1 MKKVVIGSFV
11 LLILLYVLTLHI
23 DIDFLTDDIKVFSE
37 QELSVSS
44 CLKDIFGFCLAKLPV
59 NINSNIDTN
68 KIGNYEVEYEVNTL
82 FKHKKV
88 IKNINVF
95 DDEAPVITVDKDI
108 IESCPNKEGI
118 INYKA
123 IDNYDNDITDKV
135 IKEIVDNK
143 YILKVS
149 DSSNNETILE
159 IPISY
164 QDKEKPKIKLKGSSI
179 MYLEL
184 GKNYKEPGYTATDNC
199 LGNIHDRVKVSG
211 EIDSSKIGKYYL
223 TYSVK
228 DDYNN
233 ESKITRTIYVYKKN
247 PDIPVGNKVIYLT
260 FDDGPSGYTNELLD
274 ILKKYNVKATFFITS
289 NGSDKVIKRAY
300 QEGHSIGIHTFS
312 HNYKEVYKSEE
323 AFFKDVDKVNNRI
336 KKITGEYSHIL
347 RFAGGSSNT
356 VSNFNKGIMTRLS
369 KEVELRGYKYFDW
382 NVSAADTATN
392 DTNKIA
398 NNVIKNLR
406 KGNNVVLQH
415 DTKYNSIKAVEK
427 IIQYGLANDYVFAS
441 LNETSPTIHHTINN

>member
-1 MKKVVIGSFV
+1 MKKVVIGSFI
-11 LLILLYVLTLHI
+11 LLILLYVLTLRI
-23 DIDFLTDDIKVFSE
+23 DIDFLTEDIKVFSE

-44 CLKDIFGFCLAKLPV
+44 CLEDIFGFCLAKLPV

-68 KIGNYEVEYEVNTL
+68 KIGNYEVEYEANTL

-88 IKNINVF
+88 IKKVNVF

-149 DSSNNETILE
+149 DSSDNETILE
-159 IPISY
+159 IPINY

-199 LGNIHDRVKVSG
+199 LGNINDRVKVSG
-211 EIDSSKIGKYYL
+211 EVNSSKSGKYVL

-300 QEGHSIGIHTFS
+300 QEGHSIGIHTYS
-312 HNYKEVYKSEE
+312 HKYNEIYKSED
-323 AFFKDVDKVNNRI
+323 AFFKDIDKVNNRI

-382 NVSAADTATN
+382 NVSAGDTATN
-392 DTNKIA
+392 DTNKIV

-427 IIQYGLANDYVFAS
+427 IIQYGLANNYVFAY
-441 LNETSPTIHHTINN
+441 LNETSPTVHHGINN

>member
-44 CLKDIFGFCLAKLPV
+44 CLKDMFGFCLAKLPV
-59 NINSNIDTN
+59 NIKSNIDTN
-68 KIGNYEVEYEVNTL
+68 KIGNYEVEYEANTL

-88 IKNINVF
+88 IKKVNVF

-135 IKEIVDNK
+135 IKEIKDNK

-149 DSSNNETILE
+149 DSSDNETILE
-159 IPISY
+159 IPIIY

-199 LGNIHDRVKVSG
+199 LGNINDRVKVSG
-211 EIDSSKIGKYYL
+211 EIDSSKIGKYIL

-300 QEGHSIGIHTFS
+300 QEGHSIGIHTYS
-312 HNYKEVYKSEE
+312 HKYKEVYKSEE
-323 AFFKDVDKVNNRI
+323 AFFKDIDKVNNRI

-382 NVSAADTATN
+382 NVSAGDTATN

-441 LNETSPTIHHTINN
+441 LNETSPTVHHMINN

>member
-1 MKKVVIGSFV
+1 MKKVAIGSFV

-44 CLKDIFGFCLAKLPV
+44 CLKDMFGFCLAKLPV

-95 DDEAPVITVDKDI
+95 DDEAPVIMVDKDI

-123 IDNYDNDITDKV
+123 IDNYDDDITDKV

-159 IPISY
+159 IPINY

-199 LGNIHDRVKVSG
+199 LGNINDRVKVSG
-211 EIDSSKIGKYYL
+211 EVNSSKSGKYVL

-300 QEGHSIGIHTFS
+300 QEGHSIGIHTYS
-312 HNYKEVYKSEE
+312 HKYKEVYKSEE
-323 AFFKDVDKVNNRI
+323 AFFKDIDKVNNRI

-382 NVSAADTATN
+382 NVSAGDTATN
-392 DTNKIA
+392 DTNKIV

-427 IIQYGLANDYVFAS
+427 IIQYGLANNYVFAY
-441 LNETSPTIHHTINN
+441 LNETSPTVHHGINN

>member
-1 MKKVVIGSFV
+1 MKKVVIGIFM
-11 LLILLYVLTLHI
+11 LLILLYISTLHI
-23 DIDFLTDDIKVFSE
+23 DIKVLSEDIKVFSE
-37 QELSVSS
+37 QELNVSS
-44 CLKDIFGFCLAKLPV
+44 CLKDMFGFCLVKLPV
-59 NINSNIDTN
+59 NINGSVDTN
-68 KIGNYEVEYEVNTL
+68 KIGSYEVNYEAKLL
-82 FKHKKV
+82 FKNKKISKQ
-88 IKNINVF
+88 IKVF
-95 DDEAPVITVDKDI
+95 DDEKPVITVDKDI

-118 INYKA
+118 IDYKA

-135 IKEIVDNK
+135 IKEVIDNK

-159 IPISY
+159 IPITY
-164 QDKEKPKIKLKGSSI
+164 QDKDKPKIKLKGSSI
-179 MYLEL
+179 LYLKL
-184 GKNYKEPGYTATDNC
+184 GEKYKELGYTATDNC
-199 LGNIHDRVKVSG
+199 LGNITDKVIISG
-211 EIDSSKIGKYYL
+211 EVNSNKSGKYIL

-233 ESKITRTIYVYKKN
+233 ESKITRIIYVYKKN
-247 PDIPVGNKVIYLT
+247 PDIPIGNQVIYLT

-300 QEGHSIGIHTFS
+300 QEGHSIGIHTYS
-312 HNYKEVYKSEE
+312 HKYNEIYKSEE
-323 AFFKDVDKVNNRI
+323 AFFKDINKVNARI
-336 KKITGEYSHIL
+336 KRITGNESHIL

-356 VSNFNKGIMTRLS
+356 VSKFNKGIMTRLS

-382 NVSAADTATN
+382 NISGGDTATK

-398 NNVIKNLR
+398 NNVIKNLK

-415 DTKYNSIKAVEK
+415 DTNYNSIKAVEK
-427 IIQYGLANDYVFAS
+427 IIQYGLTNNYVFAS
-441 LNETSPTIHHTINN
+441 LNETSPTIHHAINN

>member
-1 MKKVVIGSFV
+1 MKKVVIGSFI
-11 LLILLYVLTLHI
+11 LLILLYVLTLRI
-23 DIDFLTDDIKVFSE
+23 DIDFLTEDIKVFSE

-44 CLKDIFGFCLAKLPV
+44 CLEDIFGFCLAKLPV

-68 KIGNYEVEYEVNTL
+68 KIGNYEVEYEANTL

-88 IKNINVF
+88 IKKVNVF

-123 IDNYDNDITDKV
+123 IDNYDNDITYKV
-135 IKEIVDNK
+135 LKEIKDNK

-149 DSSNNETILE
+149 DSSHNETILE
-159 IPISY
+159 IPINY

-199 LGNIHDRVKVSG
+199 LGNINDRVKVSG
-211 EIDSSKIGKYYL
+211 EVNSSKSGKYVL

-300 QEGHSIGIHTFS
+300 QEGHSIGIHTYS
-312 HNYKEVYKSEE
+312 HKYNEIYKSED
-323 AFFKDVDKVNNRI
+323 AFFKDIDKVNNRI

-382 NVSAADTATN
+382 NVSAGDTATN
-392 DTNKIA
+392 DTNKIV

-427 IIQYGLANDYVFAS
+427 IIQYGLANNYVFAY
-441 LNETSPTIHHTINN
+441 LNETSPTVHHGINN

>member
-68 KIGNYEVEYEVNTL
+68 KIGNYEVEYEANTL

-88 IKNINVF
+88 IKKVNVF

-108 IESCPNKEGI
+108 IESCPNKEEI

-135 IKEIVDNK
+135 IKEIKDNK

-149 DSSNNETILE
+149 DSSDNETILE
-159 IPISY
+159 IPINY

-199 LGNIHDRVKVSG
+199 LGNINDRVKVSG
-211 EIDSSKIGKYYL
+211 EIDSSKIGKYVL

-300 QEGHSIGIHTFS
+300 QEGHSIGIHTYS
-312 HNYKEVYKSEE
+312 HKYKEVYKSEE
-323 AFFKDVDKVNNRI
+323 AFFKDIDKVNNRI
-336 KKITGEYSHIL
+336 KKMIKLI
-347 RFAGGSSNT
+347 
-356 VSNFNKGIMTRLS
+356 I
-369 KEVELRGYKYFDW
+369 ELK
-382 NVSAADTATN
+382 
-392 DTNKIA
+392 K
-398 NNVIKNLR
+398 
-406 KGNNVVLQH
+406 
-415 DTKYNSIKAVEK
+415 
-427 IIQYGLANDYVFAS
+427 
-441 LNETSPTIHHTINN
+441 

>member
-1 MKKVVIGSFV
+1 MKKVAIGSFV

-44 CLKDIFGFCLAKLPV
+44 CLKDMFGFCLAKLPV
-59 NINSNIDTN
+59 NINSNIDIN

-88 IKNINVF
+88 IKKVNVF

-135 IKEIVDNK
+135 IKEIKDNK

-149 DSSNNETILE
+149 DSSDNETILE
-159 IPISY
+159 IPINY

-199 LGNIHDRVKVSG
+199 LGNINDRVKVSG
-211 EIDSSKIGKYYL
+211 EIDSSKIGKYVL

-300 QEGHSIGIHTFS
+300 QEGHSIGIHTYS
-312 HNYKEVYKSEE
+312 HKYKEVYKSEE
-323 AFFKDVDKVNNRI
+323 AFFKDIDKVNNRI

-382 NVSAADTATN
+382 NVSAGDTATN